1 MREIKFRAWNKDW
14 KMMVLPEDLQ
24 AIWFDGVTACA
35 ADVEFNI
42 TTTDGQRNKNLWED
56 CEKDEVTLMQYTGLK
71 DKKGVEIYIGD
82 IIIDNNVFIETV
94 DVGIGQVPVA
104 ELPDGRIWEVTMRDF
119 EDGIVLLN
127 NEKEMGCCDHV
138 EGEFSITECEVI
150 GNIYQNPELLK

>member
-42 TTTDGQRNKNLWED
+42 TTTDGQRHKNFWED
-56 CEKDEVTLMQYTGLK
+56 CEKYEVMLMQYTGLK
-71 DKKGVEIYIGD
+71 DKNGVEIYEGDMVQHSNITKALIVSIGGY
-82 IIIDNNVFIETV
+82 IETYSEGHIANGIHIHTKAE
-94 DVGIGQVPVA
+94 DVVLGVSAFNSDRGI
-104 ELPDGRIWEVTMRDF
+104 
-119 EDGIVLLN
+119 
-127 NEKEMGCCDHV
+127 
-138 EGEFSITECEVI
+138 EVI

>member
-71 DKKGVEIYIGD
+71 DKNGVEIYESDVVKFNFIGREEGTSEVKWEYGEWNVTDFSEKVRISDNIHGAAD
-82 IIIDNNVFIETV
+82 I
-94 DVGIGQVPVA
+94 
-104 ELPDGRIWEVTMRDF
+104 
-119 EDGIVLLN
+119 
-127 NEKEMGCCDHV
+127 
-138 EGEFSITECEVI
+138 EVI
-150 GNIYQNPELLK
+150 GNIYQNPELLT